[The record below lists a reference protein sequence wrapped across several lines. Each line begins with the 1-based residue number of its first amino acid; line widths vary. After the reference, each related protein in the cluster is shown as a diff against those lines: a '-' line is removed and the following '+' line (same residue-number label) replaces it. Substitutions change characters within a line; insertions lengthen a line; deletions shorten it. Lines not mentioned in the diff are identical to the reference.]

1 MQLDISTLFFVL
13 GGVSI
18 LACGFAWFLYFNNRH
33 IRGVKAVALSSS
45 FFAIGFSAIA
55 LRAFLPAW
63 LSYAAAN
70 IAIFYGYA
78 FVLYGVLI
86 FSGRKANLQI
96 LILCGAAYGIEYV
109 YYLFVEDN
117 FIVRLISYLTTYGII
132 SIITFAIIV
141 FDYQKNSSRAYLA
154 ASIFLVVLAVSF
166 FICAGISIPSE
177 RVKDIFSK
185 TSINALVLYEQ
196 IIFVIGWLI
205 SFTLMVNERLLLER
219 KSAEL
224 ALIDKN
230 NELERSNLDLEQ
242 FAYVSSHDLQTPLR
256 NIVRFSQLLEQ
267 RYKGRLDSDADEFIG
282 FIVHGGKHM
291 SELIDDLLQYARINK
306 QPLPPHPVQAR
317 EAIEHAIGNLKYE
330 REEAGAEIDVGE
342 MPLVIA
348 DPSLLTSVFQNLFG
362 NSLKYRSPDRK
373 LRLSV
378 TAKRDSSDHWVF
390 AVADNGIG
398 IEPQYHEKIFE
409 IFQRLDPISHAE
421 GTGIGLALC
430 RRIVHRFGGTI
441 WLKSEPGTGTTFFF
455 TLQDGSVST

>member
-63 LSYAAAN
+63 LSFAAAN

-78 FVLYGVLI
+78 LVLYGVLV
-86 FSGRKANLQI
+86 FSGKKANVKL
-96 LILCGAAYGIEYV
+96 LILCGAAYGAEYI
-109 YYLFVEDN
+109 YYYFIEDN
-117 FIVRLISYLTTYGII
+117 YIIRLVCYLTVYAVICTIAL
-132 SIITFAIIV
+132 AIIIN
-141 FDYQKNSSRAYLA
+141 DYQKNRFRSYIA
-154 ASIFLVVLAVSF
+154 ASIFLTILAASF
-166 FICAGISIPSE
+166 LICAAISIPSE
-177 RVKDIFSK
+177 GVKDIFSK

-219 KSAEL
+219 KNAEL

-242 FAYVSSHDLQTPLR
+242 FAYISSHDLQTPLR
-256 NIVRFSQLLEQ
+256 NIVRFSQLLES
-267 RYKGRLDSDADEFIG
+267 RYKGRLDKDADEFIG

-291 SELIDDLLQYARINK
+291 SELIDDLLQYARITK
-306 QPLPPHPVQAR
+306 QPFPPHPVRAN
-317 EAIEHAIGNLKYE
+317 EAIEHALGNLKVE
-330 REEAGAEIDVGE
+330 LEEAGAEIEVGE

-348 DPSLLTSVFQNLFG
+348 EPSLLTSLFQNLFG
-362 NSLKYRSPDRK
+362 NSLKYRYPDRK

-378 TAKRDSSDHWVF
+378 TAKRDLSDHWVF

-398 IEPQYHEKIFE
+398 IEPQYHDKIFE
-409 IFQRLDPISHAE
+409 IFQRLDPVSNAE
-421 GTGIGLALC
+421 GTGIGLTLC
-430 RRIVHRFGGTI
+430 RRIVHRFGGAI
-441 WLKSEPGTGTTFFF
+441 WLKSEPGIGTTFFF
-455 TLQDGSVST
+455 TLKDGSVST